1 MRTLSTGRPN
11 SAANSALNKAE
22 LKVTLTGKF
31 KKTSTA
37 CEPVMVSGGCCVG
50 AGAVGA
56 IRACGGR
63 VVGAV
68 GVGAVGVGVG
78 AVGVGAVGAFD
89 GVDAG

>member
-1 MRTLSTGRPN
+1 
-11 SAANSALNKAE
+11 
-22 LKVTLTGKF
+22 
-31 KKTSTA
+31 
-37 CEPVMVSGGCCVG
+37 MVSGGCCVG
-50 AGAVGA
+50 DGTVGA